1 MTKKELT
8 NNFAEKVSIS
18 KKDAAVYFDAAVD
31 TIKEAILNGE
41 KVSLL
46 GFGTFEAIERAERV
60 CRNPQTGET
69 ITVGPKT
76 ALRFKTSTQMK
87 AALNE

>member
-1 MTKKELT
+1 MAKKDLINT
-8 NNFAEKVSIS
+8 FAEKASIS
-18 KKDAAVYFDAAVD
+18 KKDAATYFDAAVD
-31 TIKEAILNGE
+31 TIKETILSGE
-41 KVSLL
+41 KVSIV
-46 GFGTFEAIERAERV
+46 GFGTFEAVERAERV

-76 ALRFKTSTQMK
+76 ALRFKASNTFK

>member
-1 MTKKELT
+1 MAKKDLINT
-8 NNFAEKVSIS
+8 FAEKASIS
-18 KKDAAVYFDAAVD
+18 KKDAATYFDAAVD
-31 TIKEAILNGE
+31 TIKETILSGE
-41 KVSLL
+41 KVSIV
-46 GFGTFEAIERAERV
+46 GFGTFEAVERAERV

-76 ALRFKTSTQMK
+76 ALRFKASNTLK